1 MVHRRNAQRVAPGTK
16 IKPNGRGRTAHTPV
30 HIPLLGWRDILLRVF
45 HAFSD
50 NNLSIIA
57 AGVSFYGL
65 LAIFPGVAAFVAIYG
80 LFQDPHTVVSQMEQL
95 NGIIPPDVISTV
107 TGQMTQIA
115 ARPTSSLGMAAVIT
129 LALALWS
136 ARKGTTALMVALN
149 VVYAEKETRNFIW
162 TTLISLALTMAIII
176 GLIGIA
182 LLAAGIPLIF
192 SALGFDA
199 VIVSIGRGL
208 GLGAGALFL
217 MLGIAGL
224 YRFAPSRTRPKWRW
238 VMVGA
243 VIVTVFWILGSLAF
257 SVYVAFS
264 NSYSATYGSLGAV
277 VVVLTWLYITVLIM
291 LVGGEINAQI
301 EFQTAED
308 TTVSGHKPMGERGAF
323 VADNVA
329 RRADDID
336 FDAEPPDPK

>member
-1 MVHRRNAQRVAPGTK
+1 MVHRSNAQSLTPGAT
-16 IKPNGRGRTAHTPV
+16 IERDGRGRQATHPG
-30 HIPLLGWRDILLRVF
+30 HIPLIGWKDILLRVF

-80 LFQDPHTVVSQMEQL
+80 LFQDPQTVVTQMQQL
-95 NGIIPPDVISTV
+95 HGVIPPDVISTI

-115 ARPTSSLGMAAVIT
+115 SRPNSSLGVAALVT

-149 VVYAEKETRNFIW
+149 VVYAEKETRHFIV
-162 TTLISLALTMAIII
+162 TTLVSLALTLAIII
-176 GLIGIA
+176 GLIAVA
-182 LLAAGIPLIF
+182 LLAAGIPLLCA
-192 SALGFDA
+192 ALGFNDW
-199 VIVSIGRGL
+199 VVSIGRGV
-208 GLGAGALFL
+208 GLGGGALLL

-243 VIVTVFWILGSLAF
+243 VTVTLFWILGSLGF
-257 SVYVAFS
+257 SLYVAFS

-291 LVGGEINAQI
+291 LVGGEINAQL
-301 EFQTAED
+301 EFQTAQD
-308 TTVSGHKPMGERGAF
+308 TTVSGNRPMGERGAF

-329 RRADDID
+329 SRAEEID
-336 FDAEPPDPK
+336 FDAEPPEPT

>member
-1 MVHRRNAQRVAPGTK
+1 MVLRRNAHRAAPGSITK
-16 IKPNGRGRTAHTPV
+16 HNGRGRLAHTPA
-30 HIPLLGWRDILLRVF
+30 HIPLPGWRDILMRVF

-80 LFQDPHTVVSQMEQL
+80 LFQDPNTVVGQMEQL

-115 ARPTSSLGMAAVIT
+115 SRPTSSLGMAALIT

-149 VVYAEKETRNFIW
+149 VVYAEKETRNVIW
-162 TTLISLALTMAIII
+162 ATLTSLALTLAIIA
-176 GLIGIA
+176 GLIAIA
-182 LLAAGIPLIF
+182 LLAAGVPLIF
-192 SALGFDA
+192 AALGFNDL
-199 VIVSIGRGL
+199 IVSIGRGL

-224 YRFAPSRTRPKWRW
+224 YRFAPSRARPKWRW
-238 VMVGA
+238 VIVGA
-243 VIVTVFWILGSLAF
+243 VMVTAFWILGSLAF
-257 SVYVAFS
+257 SAYIAFS

-308 TTVSGHKPMGERGAF
+308 TTVSGHRPMGERGAF

-329 RRADDID
+329 HRAENID

>member
-1 MVHRRNAQRVAPGTK
+1 MPED
-16 IKPNGRGRTAHTPV
+16 GRGRAARTPA
-30 HIPLLGWRDILLRVF
+30 HIPLVGWKDVLMRVF

-80 LFQDPHTVVSQMEQL
+80 LFQDPATVVTEMNSL
-95 NGIIPPDVISTV
+95 DGLVPPDVINTI

-115 ARPTSSLGMAAVIT
+115 ARPSGSLGVTALVT

-149 VVYAEKETRNFIW
+149 VVYAEKETRHFVI
-162 TTLISLALTMAIII
+162 TTLVSLALTIAIIV
-176 GLIGIA
+176 GLIAVA
-182 LLAAGIPLIF
+182 LLAAGVPLIV
-192 SALGFDA
+192 AGLGFGTGLVA
-199 VIVSIGRGL
+199 VARGVGL
-208 GLGAGALFL
+208 GIGALFL

-224 YRFAPSRTRPKWRW
+224 YRYAPSRTRPKWRW
-238 VMVGA
+238 VIVGA
-243 VIVTVFWILGSLAF
+243 AIVTVFWVLGSLAF
-257 SVYVAFS
+257 SLYVAFS

-277 VVVLTWLYITVLIM
+277 VVVLTWLYITILIM
-291 LVGGEINAQI
+291 LVGGEINAQM
-301 EFQTAED
+301 EFQTAAD
-308 TTVSGHKPMGERGAF
+308 TTVSGNKPMGERGAF

-329 RRADDID
+329 KRADDID
-336 FDAEPPDPK
+336 FDAEPPDPT